1 MTYLLTKADRAR
13 RRRPLSEQEG
23 RRRTDWSAVRRLWRY
38 LWQDWR
44 LLLAI
49 LVALVLVSLSRAY
62 GPALIGRAIDEYIS
76 VSDRSGLAQTMF
88 LLLGVYALGWIG
100 LVAQIRLMGVVSQRL
115 LKRMRGDI
123 FEHVQRLDLGYF
135 AGQGTGDLMSRLV
148 NDIDTIGNL
157 FSQSLTQALG
167 SVFSLVGVIIAMFV
181 LEWRLAIATLLILP
195 LMFATT
201 SFFSRQSRAL
211 FRVTRQTL
219 GQLSSTLEEG
229 LSSVREA
236 QAFVR
241 TAQNMQQFERDN
253 VANRDANVQAARV
266 TAAFSPTMDVLSTIA
281 KAIVAGVGGWMAF
294 NNLATVG
301 LVVAFINYTDQFFRP
316 VQQIS
321 SLYTQMQ
328 SAFAASE
335 RVFGLLD
342 THPAVADR
350 PDARSLSALEGGV
363 EFEEVT
369 FSYEGGPPT
378 LKGLS
383 LEVDPGETV
392 AIVGPTGAGKS
403 TLVNLIGRFYDVSDG
418 AVRIDGKDVRS
429 ILLHSLREQIGEVP
443 QDSFLFARSITDNIR
458 YGKPDASLAE
468 VIAAAKTAR
477 AHNFIQELPEGY
489 QTQLTERGRSL
500 SQGQRQ
506 LLCIARAVLADPKIL
521 ILDEATSSI
530 DTRTERLL
538 QSAIDKLL
546 EGRTSLV
553 IAHRLSTV
561 RNADQIVVLAGGQIV
576 EQGPHAELITLG
588 GLYAGLYQQQIAT
601 T

>member
-1 MTYLLTKADRAR
+1 MELET
-13 RRRPLSEQEG
+13 E
-23 RRRTDWSAVRRLWRY
+23 RRTDWSVVRRLLRY
-38 LWQDWR
+38 LQADWQ
-44 LLLAI
+44 LIFGVLI
-49 LVALVLVSLSRAY
+49 ALIFVSFSQAY
-62 GPALIGRAIDEYIS
+62 SPALIGQAIDQYIT
-76 VSDRSGLAQTMF
+76 VSDRGGLANTM
-88 LLLGVYALGWIG
+88 LILLGVNVVGWIG
-100 LVAQIRLMGVVSQRL
+100 FVVQIWLMGTIAQRL
-115 LKRMRGDI
+115 LKRMRTEI

-135 AGQGTGDLMSRLV
+135 AKQGTGDLMSRLV

-167 SVFSLVGVIIAMFV
+167 SIFSLVGVIIAMFA
-181 LEWRLAIATLLILP
+181 LDWRLAIATLIILP
-195 LMFATT
+195 FMFATT
-201 SFFSRQSRAL
+201 SFFSAQSRTL

-219 GQLSSTLEEG
+219 GRLSSTLEEG

-241 TAQNMQQFERDN
+241 TAQNLQQFEQDN
-253 VANRDANVQAARV
+253 AANREANIAAARV
-266 TAAFSPTMDVLSTIA
+266 TSAFSPTMDVLSTIA

-294 NNLATVG
+294 NDLATVG

-335 RVFGLLD
+335 RVFGMLD
-342 THPAVADR
+342 TEPAIIDQPAAK
-350 PDARSLSALEGGV
+350 PLSVLTGSVNFNDVIFGYDV
-363 EFEEVT
+363 E
-369 FSYEGGPPT
+369 SPI

-383 LEVDPGETV
+383 LAAQPGETI

-403 TLVNLIGRFYDVSDG
+403 TVINLIARFYDVNDG
-418 AVRIDGKDVRS
+418 VVRIEGSDVRTVTVE
-429 ILLHSLREQIGEVP
+429 SLREQIGEVP
-443 QDSFLFARSITDNIR
+443 QDSFLFARSIADNIR
-458 YGKPDASLAE
+458 YGKPDATLPE
-468 VIAAAKTAR
+468 VIDAAQTAY
-477 AHNFIQELPEGY
+477 AHDFIEALPEGY
-489 QTQLTERGRSL
+489 QTVLTERGRSL

-538 QSAIDKLL
+538 QEAIDRLL
-546 EGRTSLV
+546 KGRTSFV

-561 RNADQIVVLAGGQIV
+561 RNADQIIVLDDGHIV
-576 EQGPHAELITLG
+576 EQGPHDELIARG
-588 GLYAGLYQQQIAT
+588 GVYAGLYQQQAAT
-601 T
+601 